1 MEFIESFMKFSFDDD
16 DIFRI
21 EEDELVKAVEG
32 IKACECVVLISENIA
47 LLEAKS
53 SSPRIENAK
62 FQGFITD
69 IRKKFADSLQL
80 FNDIKNKAKGEEAFK
95 RLPINLQNTNVPTED
110 YKVYLI
116 IHGHKIDWLLGLVDA
131 LREALREEVK
141 KWNLRDSNI
150 KVFNEETALENHLIV
165 AYSPVAE
172 ITPLKQAN
180 GNADE
185 AKVQEWFDQHS

>member
-1 MEFIESFMKFSFDDD
+1 M
-16 DIFRI
+16 
-21 EEDELVKAVEG
+21 L
-32 IKACECVVLISENIA
+32 
-47 LLEAKS
+47 S
-53 SSPRIENAK
+53 SVYRTAI
-62 FQGFITD
+62 
-69 IRKKFADSLQL
+69 
-80 FNDIKNKAKGEEAFK
+80 IKNKAKGEEAFK

-165 AYSPVAE
+165 AYIPVAE